1 VYIRL
6 RKRIFSKLSSHP
18 HSCLHPLVD
27 RLSNISYLAGNGKLE
42 GLSAIKI
49 AVLRSL
55 MDILIKGTIGKRIG
69 FASAQALLIHS
80 VMCCKYTDLDAQ
92 LSFDS
97 FPPVFI
103 AVQDIQTSS
112 IYSRNSSQGNLPIPE
127 LPLQKNSH
135 ISGGVRTNRTN
146 VGNRGVGNLRL
157 IRLVGLGLA
166 IRVFTFSSS
175 R

>member
-1 VYIRL
+1 
-6 RKRIFSKLSSHP
+6 
-18 HSCLHPLVD
+18 
-27 RLSNISYLAGNGKLE
+27 
-42 GLSAIKI
+42 
-49 AVLRSL
+49 

>member
-1 VYIRL
+1 MYIRL
-6 RKRIFSKLSSHP
+6 RKRIFSKLSSHQ

-49 AVLRSL
+49 AVLMSL
-55 MDILIKGTIGKRIG
+55 MDILVKGTIGERIG

-80 VMCCKYTDLDAQ
+80 FMCCKDTDLDAQ

-112 IYSRNSSQGNLPIPE
+112 IYSRNGSQGHPIHRSSAPNISNL
-127 LPLQKNSH
+127 L
-135 ISGGVRTNRTN
+135 NRDL
-146 VGNRGVGNLRL
+146 GKKRWMLS
-157 IRLVGLGLA
+157 RLVGFMKAGGNDGMMWWW
-166 IRVFTFSSS
+166 
-175 R
+175 